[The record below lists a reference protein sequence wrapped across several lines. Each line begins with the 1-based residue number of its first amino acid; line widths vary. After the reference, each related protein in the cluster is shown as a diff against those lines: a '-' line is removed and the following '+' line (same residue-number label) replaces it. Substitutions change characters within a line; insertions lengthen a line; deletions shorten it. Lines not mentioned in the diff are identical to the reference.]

1 MSRSYCIFVQ
11 SIFEIHNT
19 NRAVFRNSFGIRMT
33 QIEQLTKDKSEEITE
48 WAINYFQKNKEI
60 LQFYNINSP
69 QQLIEKLSKPR
80 IAESEIY

>member
-1 MSRSYCIFVQ
+1 
-11 SIFEIHNT
+11 
-19 NRAVFRNSFGIRMT
+19 MT

>member
-1 MSRSYCIFVQ
+1 MLL

-19 NRAVFRNSFGIRMT
+19 NRAVFRNDFGIRMT
-33 QIEQLTKDKSEEITE
+33 QIEQLTEDKSEEITE

-69 QQLIEKLSKPR
+69 EQLIERLSKPR
-80 IAESEIY
+80 IDESEIY

>member
-1 MSRSYCIFVQ
+1 
-11 SIFEIHNT
+11 
-19 NRAVFRNSFGIRMT
+19 MT
-33 QIEQLTKDKSEEITE
+33 QIEQLSEDKSEEITE

-69 QQLIEKLSKPR
+69 EQLIERLSKPR

>member
-1 MSRSYCIFVQ
+1 VHIAKLYLKFIILIEQFLENN
-11 SIFEIHNT
+11 FK
-19 NRAVFRNSFGIRMT
+19 IRMT
-33 QIEQLTKDKSEEITE
+33 QIEQLTEDKSEEITE

-69 QQLIEKLSKPR
+69 EQLIERLSKPK